1 MSKGVSAFTRE
12 ITNAGNAITEE
23 IRKALACSY
32 EQAEAYKMGGGPT
45 QIVPQEVTQIIHQA
59 CQGLAGEIQ
68 RSLDFYLATSGE
80 QEIGR
85 IYVSGGSA
93 YLAPLVQAIEK
104 RARVPVQLFDPMVNL
119 DGRPEVRQRGR
130 KLRATA
136 AQMVVAL
143 GLSLRCDKERRQ
155 WSA

>member
-1 MSKGVSAFTRE
+1 
-12 ITNAGNAITEE
+12 
-23 IRKALACSY
+23 
-32 EQAEAYKMGGGPT
+32 MGGGPT
-45 QIVPQEVTQIIHQA
+45 QIVPQEVTQIINQA

-80 QEIGR
+80 QEISR
-85 IYVSGGSA
+85 IYVCGGSA
-93 YLAPLVQAIEK
+93 YLAPLVQAIER

-119 DGRPEVRQRGR
+119 SVDAKFVNEPQI
-130 KLRATA
+130 RAMA

>member
-1 MSKGVSAFTRE
+1 
-12 ITNAGNAITEE
+12 
-23 IRKALACSY
+23 
-32 EQAEAYKMGGGPT
+32 MGGGPT
-45 QIVPQEVTQIIHQA
+45 QIVPQEITQVINQA

-80 QEIGR
+80 QEISR
-85 IYVSGGSA
+85 IYISGGTA
-93 YLAPLVQAIEK
+93 YLAPLVQAVER
-104 RARVPVQLFDPMVNL
+104 RARVPVQIFDPMANLEVDTKYVN
-119 DGRPEVRQRGR
+119 EAQVR
-130 KLRATA
+130 AIA